1 MLEAEEV
8 GARPKVR
15 VEIAQTG
22 WQYWKSEFERHHYL
36 EAPNMPYGTAYVGF
50 VGEEP
55 VAHLGMTTMWAGN
68 RVAARACRM
77 VVKPEWQGAGIGMRF
92 LNTLAQR
99 ELDGEGWA
107 KRPAPTYFHT
117 AHPALLAALKRDRR
131 WRQVSAKLHGGRAA
145 KVHGKQSMK
154 YGGHWRGVA
163 GFAYGLE
170 EK

>member
-1 MLEAEEV
+1 
-8 GARPKVR
+8 
-15 VEIAQTG
+15 
-22 WQYWKSEFERHHYL
+22 
-36 EAPNMPYGTAYVGF
+36 PYGTAYVGF